1 MSKKNKRKAAHE
13 DREAPKRQK
22 QERAIHDAKW
32 IAKQIDAFSKE
43 LLASGVLDHALIAG
57 IRRRGAELAR
67 RVRDRVSKQWGHP
80 VPYGALDITLYR
92 DDVAL
97 RGPRLHTGK
106 KGTVIEGP
114 VDHRVVF
121 LIDDVICTGRT
132 IRAAL
137 DILNDYGRP
146 GAVRLFSLIDR
157 GGRELPIQPDRVA
170 ERLSIPH
177 ADRVEVRLEET
188 DGEEGVF
195 VVLGGMR

>member
-1 MSKKNKRKAAHE
+1 MAKRKGPHSE
-13 DREAPKRQK
+13 SRK
-22 QERAIHDAKW
+22 ERAIHDAKW
-32 IAKQIDAFSKE
+32 IRKQIDVFARE
-43 LLASGVLDHALIAG
+43 ILDSGMLDLALIVG

-67 RVRDRVSKQWGHP
+67 RVQKQLEQTGGRK

-97 RGPRLHTGK
+97 RGPALHTGK
-106 KGTVIEGP
+106 KGTVIDGP

-137 DILNDYGRP
+137 DELTDFGRP

-170 ERLSIPH
+170 ERLSVPH
-177 ADRVEVRLEET
+177 ADRVDVRLEET
-188 DGEEGVF
+188 DGEEGVY
-195 VVLGGMR
+195 VVVGGMR